1 MSVTSWEYHM
11 YCFIIIQEQFKQE
24 QLHVSRRGE
33 GDLVTGA
40 LRVPDSSQCQSF
52 VGMMV
57 NDGKMMVKL
66 QVSCLQKNLS
76 SKYLLLTNECDLR
89 TYTFFNSENKAVV
102 Y

>member
-1 MSVTSWEYHM
+1 MSVKFWEYHM
-11 YCFIIIQEQFKQE
+11 CCFIIIQEQIKQE

-40 LRVPDSSQCQSF
+40 LRVPETVHSVSL

-57 NDGKMMVKL
+57 NDDKMMVKL
-66 QVSCLQKNLS
+66 KVSCLQKNLS

-89 TYTFFNSENKAVV
+89 AYTFFNSENKAVM